1 MTAAII
7 REDDSPQGEETTEHL
22 QWGGAKDEN
31 LEEEDEKKQSER
43 EVREPRKINVMTD
56 SATESFRWI
65 EVAVKTVEKTSCP
78 PL

>member
-7 REDDSPQGEETTEHL
+7 REDDSSREEKTTEHL

-43 EVREPRKINVMTD
+43 EVGEPRKINVMTD
-56 SATESFRWI
+56 SGTESFRWM
-65 EVAVKTVEKTSCP
+65 EVAVQTVEKTSCP